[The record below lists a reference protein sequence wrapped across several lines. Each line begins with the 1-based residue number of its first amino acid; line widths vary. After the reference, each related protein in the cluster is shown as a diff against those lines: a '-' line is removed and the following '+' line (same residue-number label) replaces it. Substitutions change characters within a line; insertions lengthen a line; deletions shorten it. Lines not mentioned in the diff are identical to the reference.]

1 MSEQIV
7 NSYNIFVDSDN
18 SLTGNGTEFQVSVA
32 NAGVSCTEGQQIR
45 CSLMSFNMY
54 KNFYNVN
61 ENNNSLV
68 VRTNIGATTIT
79 LTEKNYKTIGDIA
92 VDLANKL
99 ITPLSA
105 DAPNTGSFEA
115 TTIEPS
121 TNTTMD
127 DTSNRIINIVLTF
140 KNAGVATAHGLSSC
154 ILQSFSSVGDSAILL
169 GGDRIEDP
177 ADTST
182 SSFNVSVAT
191 NTITITGKYPAQ
203 RSTDEHIYL
212 RTDLPNNSLETQSL
226 ASGRSTHSTQVLSSD
241 ILAKIPIDH
250 EFCHFE
256 ASTGREFFLNLTS
269 TNINTMRFYL
279 RDSRDRLLPTAGT
292 GTKQRTLGNLHCSF
306 VLRFDIIQRYNVGGL
321 QTPPVPQNIPAGK
334 IGVLTNL
341 DNRFK

>member
-32 NAGVSCTEGQQIR
+32 NAGVNCAEGQQIR

-92 VDLANKL
+92 VDLATKL

-140 KNAGVATAHGLSSC
+140 KNAGSATAHGL
-154 ILQSFSSVGDSAILL
+154 
-169 GGDRIEDP
+169 
-177 ADTST
+177 
-182 SSFNVSVAT
+182 
-191 NTITITGKYPAQ
+191 
-203 RSTDEHIYL
+203 
-212 RTDLPNNSLETQSL
+212 
-226 ASGRSTHSTQVLSSD
+226 
-241 ILAKIPIDH
+241 
-250 EFCHFE
+250 
-256 ASTGREFFLNLTS
+256 
-269 TNINTMRFYL
+269 
-279 RDSRDRLLPTAGT
+279 
-292 GTKQRTLGNLHCSF
+292 
-306 VLRFDIIQRYNVGGL
+306 
-321 QTPPVPQNIPAGK
+321 
-334 IGVLTNL
+334 
-341 DNRFK
+341 